1 MDFKKNKNKII
12 AGAMLTLLVG
22 APTVSAIASQ
32 TNNSHV
38 ETKKKTNEIK
48 INKTKEKPRVTKN
61 KENLDNYKKEDVI
74 KKIKDLQLSD
84 EDKNTFIKQ
93 IEFAKTNEAI
103 GKIYDEALAKEAEL
117 KEENKT
123 NDDSKKQNEANKAK
137 EDKIKHYSDLVT
149 KAENEKTVDSFNNA
163 VTEISNS
170 DLADSDK
177 ENLYNRLRAI
187 ENQINT
193 TTTTVVQ
200 NEVAPAPTTNNV
212 ENNTSSGNITPSN
225 VVLANGNTPGDVG
238 TYAAKKMSEATGV
251 PQSTWEYI
259 IARESGGNP
268 NAYNP
273 SGASGLFQ
281 TMPFWGDTSTVEA
294 QIQTALRAFNEAKA
308 AYGNGLQPW
317 AM

>member
-38 ETKKKTNEIK
+38 ETKKKTNDIK
-48 INKTKEKPRVTKN
+48 INKSKEKPKVTKN
-61 KENLDNYKKEDVI
+61 KENLDNYKKEDAI

-93 IEFAKTNEAI
+93 IEAAKTNEAI

-117 KEENKT
+117 KEQNKT
-123 NDDSKKQNEANKAK
+123 NEDSKKQDEENKAK

-170 DLADSDK
+170 DLSASDK

-200 NEVAPAPTTNNV
+200 NEEAPTPTTNKV
-212 ENNTSSGNITPSN
+212 ENNTPSENITPSN

-238 TYAAKKMSEATGV
+238 TYAAKKMSEVTGV

-259 IARESGGNP
+259 IARESGGDP

-273 SGASGLFQ
+273 SGAKGLFQ